1 MLTLT
6 QRFIEIDMKRIEY
19 SKGPEVAEKFE
30 QAMKILFQTPKPE
43 AEPKKQRTPASSVRK
58 TEDADRD

>member
-1 MLTLT
+1 
-6 QRFIEIDMKRIEY
+6 MKRIEY